1 MAGSLSPDGQHY
13 WDGAKWTSA
22 VSPSGQHYWTG
33 TQWLPRQPQ
42 YIQPVVVEKRS
53 GGAAKGC
60 LIASGI
66 GFVVLGGVFILSL
79 IGFILGVICIV
90 IGVEYVVLAVQARNP
105 WPIARDG
112 ANLEEPGVIHRHGV
126 SRTPCC
132 HAGDSIAG
140 EPVHLRAG
148 FSQRRDEVQLF
159 DKEAELQDGG
169 LR

>member
-90 IGVEYVVLAVQARNP
+90 IGVVMIVV
-105 WPIARDG
+105 G
-112 ANLEEPGVIHRHGV
+112 A
-126 SRTPCC
+126 ST
-132 HAGDSIAG
+132 
-140 EPVHLRAG
+140 
-148 FSQRRDEVQLF
+148 
-159 DKEAELQDGG
+159 
-169 LR
+169 